1 MPRQLRDNR
10 DRIDADRRDKHNLL
24 VFRHLRPMEGAVRSH
39 LAIFR
44 VLGHGAFYMAL
55 CKRRN
60 NQRGH

>member
-39 LAIFR
+39 LAIF
-44 VLGHGAFYMAL
+44 
-55 CKRRN
+55 
-60 NQRGH
+60 